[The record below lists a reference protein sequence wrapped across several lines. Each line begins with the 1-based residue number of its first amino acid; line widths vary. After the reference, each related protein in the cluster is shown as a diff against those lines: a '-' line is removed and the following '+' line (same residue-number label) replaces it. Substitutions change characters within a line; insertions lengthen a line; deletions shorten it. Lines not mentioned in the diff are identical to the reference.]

1 MFSKLNKSGI
11 SISDRQPH
19 KCLLSVSEP
28 FPLPLLNI
36 CLLVVPQFPSSVT
49 FSSFSSQVPDCI
61 LHSATMSFWTI

>member
-28 FPLPLLNI
+28 FPLPLLNV
-36 CLLVVPQFPSSVT
+36 CLLRRVQ
-49 FSSFSSQVPDCI
+49 QGRYCKI
-61 LHSATMSFWTI
+61 SATEHYNTLRFFI